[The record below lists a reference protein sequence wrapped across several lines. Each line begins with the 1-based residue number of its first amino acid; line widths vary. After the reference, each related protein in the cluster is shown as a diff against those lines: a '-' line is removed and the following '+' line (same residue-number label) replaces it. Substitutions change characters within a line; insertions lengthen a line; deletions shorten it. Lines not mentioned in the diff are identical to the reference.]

1 MTQLICAVTDIE
13 TTGLKQEDGH
23 RIIEIAA
30 ALLRLSF
37 DEDNRFLKAERLAT
51 TWCQRI
57 NPLRSIDAAAQLV
70 HGISLSELRDEPRWE
85 QVAPKVAKIF
95 GAVDVGIA
103 HNAPFDMPFI
113 ALELVRAGFPCPSF
127 DVFCTMESGRGF
139 TALGAVPSLEAL
151 CWSLG
156 VDYRPDEAHAAS
168 YDVNCTVD
176 ALIKGLTLGYFNMN
190 DYLAKKQAK
199 AA

>member
-1 MTQLICAVTDIE
+1 MNHLICAVADIE

-37 DEDNRFLKAERLAT
+37 DSDSRFVKAERVGQ

-57 NPLRSIDAAAQLV
+57 NPMRPIDAAAQAV

-95 GAVDVGIA
+95 GAIDVGIA
-103 HNAPFDMPFI
+103 HNAQFDMPFI
-113 ALELVRAGFPCPSF
+113 ALELVRAGLPCPSF
-127 DVFCTMESGRGF
+127 DVFCTMESGRGAS
-139 TALGAVPSLEAL
+139 ALGSVPSLEAL
-151 CWSLG
+151 CWTMG
-156 VDYRPDEAHAAS
+156 VQYDPDAAHAAS

-176 ALIKGLTLGYFNMN
+176 AFVKGLTYGHFDMSGFL
-190 DYLAKKQAK
+190 LKKQTK